1 MMRPLLHSVVAIGMV
16 ISACG
21 PEPRAPKAMPAK
33 ADPELLRTL
42 AVLATSQTPSPS
54 ELEQTR
60 RRLDAGQLTV
70 AGYIDGLLATKAF
83 ESEVAPL
90 IILRQ
95 FLNQNALGAPEGFGL
110 SHTDGPRSVYYLFKP
125 CKWEEA
131 VAVRPWWALLE
142 GTEDS
147 IRVCP
152 DSYRPDQWMVEVPK
166 GEPEMACLS
175 ENTPYLETTTNR
187 CGCGPNLIRCFD
199 SSDRHKQLAASMRD
213 EVKRSVAYNIA
224 HNLPVEQIFT
234 SNESFRDRNAEF
246 LMRTFTAE
254 NARREIPEA
263 SFRELASWPTAG
275 KWAPRED
282 LAPGQNAGILTSP
295 QIVHFNLDRR
305 QRMTSIDDVLWCIDP
320 DSVGASPETLLSI
333 VGADL
338 QIKSEGWKD
347 LAARPICTNCHAR
360 LDYGFQFFWGFTNDN
375 LQAFFTPKLQLTGRG
390 PLYVRDIQDSRGEAE
405 LNPHGFAQ
413 LAVAQP
419 EFRHC
424 MARDFAEYV
433 LGNQVTPG
441 QISAV
446 EASMRPNAT
455 SARELMRTSLHALV
469 TVWPARHAAATAQ
482 RTPEPARPPR
492 DTISPVGELHAQLET
507 HCLDCHDHEAGRP
520 DLSAARLDRSTVVGM
535 LETVAFGKMPKDHP
549 LAEPERTRFL
559 DAFIGSIW
567 AGPDATAARAY
578 FIDRSDA
585 IPSYRPEVAFAL
597 IHRIASAKGPTSW
610 RMMEDS
616 VRSDLQQ
623 VTPGLITVT
632 SLAAIEACRVKY
644 KTRAELDR
652 CISDAIKLSNLS
664 GRPR

>member
-1 MMRPLLHSVVAIGMV
+1 MRPLIHGVVALCLV
-16 ISACG
+16 VAACR
-21 PEPRAPKAMPAK
+21 PEPRVPTAVPAK

-42 AVLATSQTPSPS
+42 AVLATSQTPAPS
-54 ELEQTR
+54 ELEETR
-60 RRLDAGQLTV
+60 RRLDAGQLTL
-70 AGYIDGLLATKAF
+70 AGYIDGLLATEAF
-83 ESEVAPL
+83 ESDVAPL

-95 FLNQNALGAPEGFGL
+95 FLNQTAFGAPAQFQL
-110 SHTDGPRSVYYLFKP
+110 SHTEGPRSVYYLSKP
-125 CKWEEA
+125 CTWEAA
-131 VAVRPWWALLE
+131 VAVRPWWALLD
-142 GTEDS
+142 GTEDA

-152 DSYRPDQWMVEVPK
+152 DSYRPDQWMAEVPK

-175 ENTPYLETTTNR
+175 FYAGLQETTGHR

-199 SSDRHKQLAASMRD
+199 APARRTQLEDSMRD
-213 EVKRSVAYNIA
+213 EVKRSVAYNVA
-224 HNLPVEQIFT
+224 HNLPVEKIFT
-234 SNESFRDRNAEF
+234 SNESFRDRNVEF

-254 NARREIPEA
+254 NARREIPET
-263 SFRELASWPTAG
+263 SFRELAAWPTSG

-295 QIVHFNLDRR
+295 QIVHFTLDRR
-305 QRMTSIDDVLWCIDP
+305 QRMTAIDDVLWCIDP

-375 LQAFFTPKLQLTGRG
+375 LQAYFTPKLQLTGRG
-390 PLYVRDIQDSRGEAE
+390 PLYVRDIKDSRGEAE
-405 LNPHGFAQ
+405 LNPQGFAQ

-441 QISAV
+441 QISAL
-446 EASMRPNAT
+446 EASMRPDT
-455 SARELMRTSLHALV
+455 PARELMRISLQTLV
-469 TVWPARHAAATAQ
+469 TEWPARHAAATA
-482 RTPEPARPPR
+482 RLTPEPARTPR
-492 DTISPVGELHAQLET
+492 DTIAPVGDLHAQLET
-507 HCLDCHDHEAGRP
+507 HCLDCHDHEAGIP
-520 DLSAARLDRSTVVGM
+520 DLSAPRLDRSTVVGM

-549 LAEPERTRFL
+549 LPEPERTRFL
-559 DAFIGSIW
+559 NAFITSIW
-567 AGPDATAARAY
+567 AGPDATAAHAY
-578 FIDRSDA
+578 FVDRSDA

-616 VRSDLQQ
+616 IHSNLQQ
-623 VTPGLITVT
+623 VTPGFVTVT
-632 SLAAIEACRVKY
+632 TLAAIEACHKNH
-644 KTRAELDR
+644 KTRAER
-652 CISDAIKLSNLS
+652 EHCVSDSIKLGNLS